1 MPSSIAPPARSA
13 GRFFAGTV
21 EGLLAERDRGRNQI
35 YRCLLAFLGL
45 AISALPLIRVDVA
58 IQAFGVIRPTTAP
71 LEIRPVVSGTV
82 AEVWISDNQTV
93 HAGQPLLRLRSTE
106 VEARLALAT
115 ERLKSNTE
123 LVADLRQI
131 LTIVRSE
138 QWTPNIYPDEPTL
151 RHAALEQEWW
161 EFRARL
167 DALHHPQRRAAAH
180 HERIAVLAAKGWS
193 THQEL
198 EGARLQRDETEAA
211 IEVAQ
216 RQAIVGWSGRL
227 RIEEANQGT
236 LAADHERLQDEVRS
250 HTLRAPTTGV
260 IMDFTSL
267 APGSFIA
274 LGQSIARISPDDALQ
289 IEAMISPRDAGLVRS
304 GQRVRLLVDALPHT
318 YWGALAGTVRSVSGD
333 LTKGT
338 LTENPGFKVLIEPD
352 RTFLAR
358 PDGRRAD
365 LRKGLTVA
373 ARMVVARRSLL
384 QLLSEKS
391 GGWTEMLG
399 RTAAEPTH

>member
-1 MPSSIAPPARSA
+1 MPSPIVAPADSES
-13 GRFFAGTV
+13 RFFEGTV
-21 EGLLAERDRGRNQI
+21 EGLLAERNLGRNQI

-45 AISALPLIRVDVA
+45 AISALPLVRVDVA
-58 IQAFGVIRPTTAP
+58 IQAVGVTRPTTAP
-71 LEIRPVVSGTV
+71 LEIRPEVSGTV
-82 AEVWISDNQTV
+82 GEVWISDNQTV
-93 HAGQPLLRLRSTE
+93 HPGQPLLRLRSTE

-115 ERLKSNTE
+115 ERLRANTD

-131 LTIVRSE
+131 LTIVRSD
-138 QWTPNIYPDEPTL
+138 QLPPNIYPEDPAL

-161 EFRARL
+161 EFQARL
-167 DALHHPQRRAAAH
+167 EALSHPQRRAAVH

-193 THQEL
+193 TDQEL

-211 IEVAQ
+211 IQVAQ
-216 RQAIVGWSGRL
+216 RQAIAGWSGRL
-227 RIEEANQGT
+227 RAEEANRGA
-236 LAADHERLQDEVRS
+236 LMADHERLQEEVRS
-250 HTLRAPTTGV
+250 HTLRAPTAGV

-318 YWGALAGTVRSVSGD
+318 YWGALTGTVRSVSDD
-333 LTKGT
+333 LTTGA
-338 LTENPGFKVLIEPD
+338 LTESPGFKVLIEPD

-373 ARMVVARRSLL
+373 ARMVVAQRSLL
-384 QLLSEKS
+384 QLLAEKS
-391 GGWTEMLG
+391 GGWTAMLG

>member
-1 MPSSIAPPARSA
+1 MPTPIVPPTGSES
-13 GRFFAGTV
+13 RFFEGTV
-21 EGLLAERDRGRNQI
+21 EGLLAERNHGRDQI
-35 YRCLLAFLGL
+35 YPCLLVFLGL
-45 AISALPLIRVDVA
+45 AITALPLVRVDVA
-58 IQAFGVIRPTTAP
+58 IQAFGIIRPTTAP
-71 LEIRPVVSGTV
+71 LEIRPEVSGTV
-82 AEVWISDNQTV
+82 SEVWISDNQTV
-93 HAGQPLLRLRSTE
+93 HAGQPLLRLHSAE

-115 ERLKSNTE
+115 ERLKSNTD

-131 LTIVRSE
+131 LTIVRSDHL
-138 QWTPNIYPDEPTL
+138 TPTIDPEVPAF

-161 EFRARL
+161 EFRTRL
-167 DALHHPQRRAAAH
+167 EALSHPQRRAAAH
-180 HERIAVLAAKGWS
+180 HERITFLAAKGWS

-211 IEVAQ
+211 IQVAQ
-216 RQAIVGWSGRL
+216 RQAIAGWSGRL
-227 RIEEANQGT
+227 RVEEANRGV
-236 LAADHERLQDEVRS
+236 LMADHERLQDEVRR
-250 HTLRAPTTGV
+250 HTLRAPATGV

-289 IEAMISPRDAGLVRS
+289 VEAMISPRDAGLVRS

-318 YWGALAGTVRSVSGD
+318 YWGALTGTVRSVSGD
-333 LTKGT
+333 LTTGA
-338 LTENPGFKVLIEPD
+338 LTEGPGFKVLIEPD

-373 ARMVVARRSLL
+373 ARMVVAQRSVL
-384 QLLSEKS
+384 QLLAEKS

-399 RTAAEPTH
+399 RTAADPTH